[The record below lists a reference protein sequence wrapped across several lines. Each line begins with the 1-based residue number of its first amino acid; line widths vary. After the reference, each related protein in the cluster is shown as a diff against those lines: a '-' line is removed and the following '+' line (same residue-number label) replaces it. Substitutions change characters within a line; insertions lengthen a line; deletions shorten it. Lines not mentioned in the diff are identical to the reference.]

1 MEICSPPRACVR
13 CAQNRWRWVV
23 LLRNALRCRARAG
36 LHDGS
41 FTGQYFQEVTAH
53 RLQPAEC
60 RSQLYNFY
68 RLIQN
73 AGLGS
78 NTQLQLLT
86 RIRQESGDW
95 KWEMSMSE
103 MFLIS
108 MSVRTFCLAGIQ
120 AAVAGNLAVCSALW
134 VSIWTLDN
142 I

>member
-1 MEICSPPRACVR
+1 MEVGCL
-13 CAQNRWRWVV
+13 AQKCIKV
-23 LLRNALRCRARAG
+23 RARAG

-53 RLQPAEC
+53 RLQPAHC

-78 NTQLQLLT
+78 NTELQLLT

-95 KWEMSMSE
+95 KWEISMSE

-134 VSIWTLDN
+134 VFIWTLDN